1 MVRRGVS
8 STRASRRWA
17 STPEARTGCSVRGTR
32 AAIRAWQSSRGV
44 RATGYLDGAA
54 SGARCG
60 RPADRERLLLLHR
73 LVRFRRSSRPWRQ
86 RPRRRRRRSWRVLFW
101 QSVMDSTNP
110 AAARADATGSPGAG
124 FAGTLAAGVGAAA
137 GADARA
143 EPGEVFRDCE
153 VCPEMVVMPGSR
165 LALGRYEVTVC
176 EYRASLVGE
185 PSDCPASSFS
195 PRSRCVRFMPAIV
208 DHQGNGNPVAADDV
222 KRHSKLTPW
231 RHRKLT
237 PEETAYVDRQ
247 R

>member
-101 QSVMDSTNP
+101 QSVMGSTNP

-153 VCPEMVVMPGSR
+153 VCPEMVVMPGPSGAGALRGDGVRVSGIARRRAVRLSGLELLAKITMRSIHACHRGSSR
-165 LALGRYEVTVC
+165 EWEPRRGRRCQATLKTDPRRNGVC
-176 EYRASLVGE
+176 
-185 PSDCPASSFS
+185 
-195 PRSRCVRFMPAIV
+195 
-208 DHQGNGNPVAADDV
+208 
-222 KRHSKLTPW
+222 
-231 RHRKLT
+231 
-237 PEETAYVDRQ
+237 
-247 R
+247 